1 MPPLRPGGVPRRLS
15 PNVVEVVDVENQG
28 VRVKTNRQPRHKRWK
43 MLVTV
48 EEQKR
53 LDEEA
58 AVQEVEQRRLQHE
71 AAFQEFERRLE
82 ANSVSCYAMV
92 PTGSSSSSS
101 SSSVNR
107 DGAAAAADAEKA
119 LLDCALKTF
128 ADVDA
133 AIQAEE
139 EELYERKKK
148 KIRAA
153 REAAERA
160 EHRRLE
166 QQAEADHF
174 FC

>member
-28 VRVKTNRQPRHKRWK
+28 VRVTTNRQPRHKRWK
-43 MLVTV
+43 RLVTA
-48 EEQKR
+48 EEQQR
-53 LDEEA
+53 LDQEA
-58 AVQEVEQRRLQHE
+58 AVQEVEQRRLAAVQE
-71 AAFQEFERRLE
+71 AERWRRFE
-82 ANSVSCYAMV
+82 V

-101 SSSVNR
+101 SSSVDR
-107 DGAAAAADAEKA
+107 DGAAAAAADAEKERM
-119 LLDCALKTF
+119 KMMMH
-128 ADVDA
+128 DVDA

-166 QQAEADHF
+166 QQAEAEHF

>member
-28 VRVKTNRQPRHKRWK
+28 VRVTTNRQPRHKRWK
-43 MLVTV
+43 RLVTV

-53 LDEEA
+53 LDQEA
-58 AVQEVEQRRLQHE
+58 AVQEVEQRRLAAVQE
-71 AAFQEFERRLE
+71 AERWRRFE
-82 ANSVSCYAMV
+82 V
-92 PTGSSSSSS
+92 PAGSSSSS

-107 DGAAAAADAEKA
+107 DGAAAAAADAEKERM
-119 LLDCALKTF
+119 KMMMH
-128 ADVDA
+128 DVDA

-166 QQAEADHF
+166 QQAEAEHF

>member
-28 VRVKTNRQPRHKRWK
+28 VRVTTNRQPRHKRWK
-43 MLVTV
+43 RLVTV

-82 ANSVSCYAMV
+82 ANSVSCYAMI
-92 PTGSSSSSS
+92 PTGGNSS

-119 LLDCALKTF
+119 LLDRALKTF

-166 QQAEADHF
+166 QQADAEHF

>member
-1 MPPLRPGGVPRRLS
+1 MPPLRAGGVPRRLS

-43 MLVTV
+43 RLVTA
-48 EEQKR
+48 EEQQR
-53 LDEEA
+53 LDQEA

-101 SSSVNR
+101 VNR
-107 DGAAAAADAEKA
+107 DGAAAAASDAEKA
-119 LLDCALKTF
+119 LLDRALKTF

-153 REAAERA
+153 REAAEQA

-166 QQAEADHF
+166 QQAEAEHF